1 VDSVKGPG
9 EDPLAVLTSVSTS
22 LGVIDKVSGQID
34 RFVKKQPDPPVE
46 RPHSVIAQQTG
57 DTIRFMKSGV
67 PEERIT
73 AAEMDQLDPQSRQLI
88 TAIEQSMTQQ
98 FDRWTLLY
106 PKRNSTDLLE
116 NAQVNTELDQLAK
129 GMCEDLGK
137 LLSFLEK
144 MGKYLEDHY
153 LTVRF
158 ICNEL

>member
-1 VDSVKGPG
+1 M
-9 EDPLAVLTSVSTS
+9 LTSVSTS
-22 LGVIDKVSGQID
+22 LIVIDKVSGQLD
-34 RFVKKQPDPPVE
+34 RFAKKLPDPPVE
-46 RPHSVIAQQTG
+46 RPHSVIAHQMG
-57 DTIRFMKSGV
+57 DTILFMKSGV

-106 PKRNSTDLLE
+106 PKRNSTDRLE
-116 NAQVNTELDQLAK
+116 NAQVSMELEQLAK

-137 LLSFLEK
+137 LLSFLEG

-153 LTVRF
+153 LNVRF
-158 ICNEL
+158 ICSEL